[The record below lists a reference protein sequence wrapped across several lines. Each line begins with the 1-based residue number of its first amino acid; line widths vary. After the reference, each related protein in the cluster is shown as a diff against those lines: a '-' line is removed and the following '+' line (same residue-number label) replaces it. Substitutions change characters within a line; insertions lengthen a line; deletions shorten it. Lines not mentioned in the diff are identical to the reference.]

1 MTKCDLI
8 ISKVKNKNINI
19 FTEICIIKMVNL
31 DTK

>member
-1 MTKCDLI
+1 MRLI

>member
-1 MTKCDLI
+1 MHLI

-31 DTK
+31 DIK

>member
-1 MTKCDLI
+1 MHLI

-19 FTEICIIKMVNL
+19 FTEICNIKMVNL

>member
-1 MTKCDLI
+1 MHLI

-19 FTEICIIKMVNL
+19 FNEICIIKMVNL

>member
-1 MTKCDLI
+1 MHLI

-31 DTK
+31 VTK

>member
-1 MTKCDLI
+1 MHLI
-8 ISKVKNKNINI
+8 ISKVKNNNINI